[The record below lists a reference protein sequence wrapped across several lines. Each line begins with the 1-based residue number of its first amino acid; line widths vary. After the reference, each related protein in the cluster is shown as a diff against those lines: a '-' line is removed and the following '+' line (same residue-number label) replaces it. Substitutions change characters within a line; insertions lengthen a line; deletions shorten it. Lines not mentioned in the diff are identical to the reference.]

1 MLKASSCTDVP
12 GVFGTR
18 VLRGYEAYRGT
29 GVEWLNS
36 VPKHWE
42 LKRLEHIASY
52 RTSSVDKKTDDAQRP
67 IRLCNY
73 TDVYYQDRIRASDGD
88 FMEAT
93 ASPQEISRFKLRAG
107 DILITKDSEDWKDIA
122 VPALIDETADDFVC
136 GYHLGIIRPGPMARP
151 GFIFRAMQSVIVNQ
165 QLQVSASGV
174 TRYGLPNA
182 AVGDAL
188 MPLPPLN
195 EQRAIVTFLDRET
208 ERIDALVGKK
218 RQLIERLQEYRT
230 ALITRTVTRGLP
242 QEAARAAGL
251 DPSPP
256 LKQSGVEWLGDV
268 PEHWTSE
275 QLGRIGSFSKGS
287 GGTKEDEVED
297 GVPCVR
303 YGDLYTVHQFH
314 IKETRANI
322 SEESAANYTAI
333 QYGDLLFAGSGETLE
348 EIGKSAANLI
358 PSPAYCGG
366 DVILFRPSIETDATF
381 LGYAADC
388 APAACQ
394 KSCMGRGVTVMHIY
408 SSELKY
414 MLLPL
419 PPLDEQRAIAAF
431 LDRETERIDTLCKRA
446 NTVIERLQ
454 EHRTALITAA
464 VTGKID
470 VRDAVPA

>member
-208 ERIDALVGKK
+208 ERIDALVEKK
-218 RQLIERLQEYRT
+218 RRLIERLREYRT

-242 QEAARAAGL
+242 PEAARAADL
-251 DPSPP
+251 DPSSRMKP
-256 LKQSGVEWLGDV
+256 SGVEWLGDV
-268 PEHWTSE
+268 PVHWEVKRLRDVAVLINGYPFDSE
-275 QLGRIGSFSKGS
+275 LFDQY
-287 GGTKEDEVED
+287 E
-297 GVPCVR
+297 GVPLVR
-303 YGDLYTVHQFH
+303 IRDLFTPATEVKWSGDPVP
-314 IKETRANI
+314 EA
-322 SEESAANYTAI
+322 
-333 QYGDLLFAGSGETLE
+333 
-348 EIGKSAANLI
+348 EIGDGDILIGMDGDFNVAWWTHGPALLNQRLCCARAQSAFASQRFLF
-358 PSPAYCGG
+358 YCLPFPLKALN
-366 DVILFRPSIETDATF
+366 DVTYATTVKHLSSLDVLKFR
-381 LGYAADC
+381 
-388 APAACQ
+388 
-394 KSCMGRGVTVMHIY
+394 
-408 SSELKY
+408 
-414 MLLPL
+414 LPL
-419 PPLDEQRAIAAF
+419 PPLYEQRAIASF
-431 LDRETERIDTLCKRA
+431 LDRETERIDVLSEKA
-446 NTVIERLQ
+446 EIAIERLQ

-470 VRDAVPA
+470 VREVTPEPVAATTAA